1 MNKKVVGKY
10 VAVFGVVLL
19 LALPWGVA
27 NTFYSFY
34 TLFQDVSLTGTGD
47 PKLMA
52 VGLSSALVTTVLG
65 LVLCVP
71 GLALLLVAI
80 TVLSYRPNWLFW
92 VTLMSSILLLF
103 MIPIGSI
110 LGLVGLIVIVL
121 KRKSF
126 GSVVNVT

>member
-10 VAVFGVVLL
+10 VAICGVVLL

-27 NTFYSFY
+27 NTFYEFY
-34 TLFQDVSLTGTGD
+34 NLFQEISLTGTGD

-52 VGLSSALVTTVLG
+52 GGLSSALVSTVLG
-65 LVLCVP
+65 LVLCLP
-71 GLALLLVAI
+71 GLVFLLVAI
-80 TVLSYRPNWLFW
+80 TALSYRPNWLFW
-92 VTLMSSILLLF
+92 VTLISSILLLF
-103 MIPIGSI
+103 MLPIGTI
-110 LGLVGLIVIVL
+110 LGLVGLIIIFF